1 MEILNKKRGF
11 LSGNDGVVRGALE
24 SGIGCAF
31 SYPGTPA
38 TEIGEVFA
46 EVAKE
51 TGIYFEWSV
60 NEKIALEAAAGAAF
74 SGVKSIV
81 SVKHYGLNVALD
93 SLLPLAYLSCPLV
106 VVVTDD
112 PGCFSS
118 IQTEQDSRWFSK
130 LGKIPILE
138 PSNSQE
144 AKEMTKE
151 AFKIAWQYKIPVILR
166 MSTRVCYSRSLVDFG
181 LIIKPA
187 KGKFKK
193 FEFKLGAART
203 VELHKN
209 ILEKISEIGKLS
221 ESSKLNFIEKSE
233 GMTGIITSGVTY
245 EYVKEVLEKLNLKLP
260 ILKIGLCYPFPEKL
274 VKSFLKNV
282 CQAIVIEELDPF
294 IEEEIRKI
302 DSIKIHGK
310 DVFSET
316 GEIKPEQVLEG
327 IAKILG
333 ITLPKPPQ
341 IEVEKRLS
349 FLCPGCPHRS
359 TLYAVKKVLGRKI
372 FSGDI
377 GCSMLGIF
385 SPLEMQDF
393 VVSMGASVG
402 IGHGISKT
410 TGEKPVIF
418 IGDSAFFHAGMPALL
433 NLVYNKADALVIIV
447 DNRWTAMTGHQPN
460 PNTGINAMQEEA
472 KSVDI
477 AEIAKALKADFVK
490 SSNVYSFD
498 QLCNDIKEAYAV
510 KGVSVL
516 VANGECRLVVVRNAA
531 RKGIMLPKFEI
542 VKQDSKLEELKN
554 FGCPAIQKEDGKWFI
569 DKDICWGC
577 TVCKQIVPS
586 CIEIS
591 K

>member
-11 LSGNDGVVRGALE
+11 LSGNDAVVRGALE
-24 SGIGCAF
+24 SGLGFAF

-46 EVAKE
+46 EIAKE
-51 TGIYFEWSV
+51 AGIYFEWSV

-93 SLLPLAYLSCPLV
+93 SLLPLVYLSCPLV

-130 LGKIPILE
+130 LGKIPVLE

-151 AFKIAWQYKIPVILR
+151 AFRIAWLYRIPVIIR
-166 MSTRVCYSRSLVDFG
+166 INTRVCYSRSMVDFDS
-181 LIIKPA
+181 IVKPA

-193 FEFKLGAART
+193 FEFKLGSGRT
-203 VELHKN
+203 VELHRKL
-209 ILEKISEIGKLS
+209 LEKISAIEKLS
-221 ESSKLNFIEKSE
+221 ESSKLNFTEKGSS
-233 GMTGIITSGVTY
+233 MTGIITTGVNY
-245 EYVKEVLEKLNLKLP
+245 LYAKEALEKLGLNLPL
-260 ILKIGLCYPFPEKL
+260 LKIGLSYPFPKNL
-274 VKSFLKNV
+274 AKSFLKNLG
-282 CQAIVIEELDPF
+282 QAIIIEDLDPF
-294 IEEEIRKI
+294 IEEEIKKLSPVR
-302 DSIKIHGK
+302 IHGK
-310 DVFSET
+310 SIFSEA
-316 GEIKPEQVLEG
+316 GELKPEHVLEG
-327 IAKILG
+327 IAKVLG
-333 ITLPKPPQ
+333 VKLPKPPE

-359 TLYAVKKVLGRKI
+359 TLYAVKKTLGRKI

-410 TGEKPVIF
+410 SKEKPVIF

-433 NLVYNKADALVIIV
+433 NLVYNNADALVIVV

-460 PNTGINAMQEEA
+460 PNTGINAMKEEA

-477 AEIAKALKADFVK
+477 EEIAKSLKVDFVK
-490 SSNVYSFD
+490 SSNVFSFD
-498 QLCNDIKEAYAV
+498 QLCRDIKEAYGV

-516 VANGECRLVVVRNAA
+516 VAKGECRLVTVRNSA
-531 RKGIMLPKFEI
+531 RNGVMLPKFEI
-542 VKQDSKLEELKN
+542 AKQDSKLEELKN
-554 FGCPAIQKEDGKWFI
+554 FGCPAIQKENGKWLI
-569 DKDICWGC
+569 DRDLCWGC
-577 TVCKQIVPS
+577 TICKQIVPS